1 MSEITAPRD
10 SHCRAAV
17 DRSACQAFPACRV
30 IRACPNLPGV
40 PGESGVLAASPD
52 AQASVSGIE
61 NNKTVACT
69 DGAVTVSG
77 IRNTVNIT
85 GHCVNV
91 TVSGMNNVV
100 TVDATDAIG
109 ASGFDNRITYHSG
122 SPQIDSTD
130 SNIVEQG

>member
-1 MSEITAPRD
+1 MPSMP
-10 SHCRAAV
+10 S
-17 DRSACQAFPACRV
+17 
-30 IRACPNLPGV
+30 LPGV
-40 PGESGVLAASPD
+40 PGDSGVLTASPD
-52 AQASVSGIE
+52 TPATVSGIE

-69 DGAVTVSG
+69 DGSVTISG

-100 TVDATDAIG
+100 TVDNVDAIG
-109 ASGFDNRITYHSG
+109 ASGFDNRVTFHSG
-122 SPQIDSTD
+122 SPQINATD